1 MKTKSKKISKK
12 NRITKKKKALTK
24 STKLPAARLAWKQL
38 EETLYKLSEKTIAAF
53 AKAHPKDIYYAIF
66 FDFAADWTQ
75 VRIHMSTQF
84 HLRRRAEQ
92 YMRSNPEHYAR
103 RSVESVA
110 NDIRWEPGDFGYF
123 EINNTPAWK
132 RVWTKYAKLLKTA
145 AAKQDAETYASG
157 EFVELKFL
165 LTVSRVLLRLEREGG
180 LRIVPKTRGFRVCCM
195 RPEERPE
202 DAWRRMELLR
212 QQLNAGSAARR

>member
-1 MKTKSKKISKK
+1 MKTKPKKIAKK
-12 NRITKKKKALTK
+12 KRLVTKKKAAAMSPKR
-24 STKLPAARLAWKQL
+24 PAPRLAWKQL
-38 EETLYKLSEKTIAAF
+38 EETLFSLSEKTIAAF
-53 AKAHPKDIYYAIF
+53 AKSHPKDTYYALF

-75 VRIHMSTQF
+75 VRIHMSTPF

-110 NDIRWEPGDFGYF
+110 NEIRWEPGDFGYF

-132 RVWTKYAKLLKTA
+132 RGWAKYAKLLKTA

-165 LTVSRVLLRLEREGG
+165 LTVSRVLLRLEREGS
-180 LRIVPKTRGFRVCCM
+180 LRTIPKTRGFRVCCM

-212 QQLNAGSAARR
+212 QQHN

>member
-1 MKTKSKKISKK
+1 MKSKPKK
-12 NRITKKKKALTK
+12 TAKKKRIIKKKKALVK
-24 STKLPAARLAWKQL
+24 NAKQPAARLAWKQL
-38 EETLYKLSEKTIAAF
+38 EETLFKLSEKTISAF
-53 AKAHPKDIYYAIF
+53 AKSHPKDIYYALF

-75 VRIHMSTQF
+75 VRIHMNTPF

-92 YMRSNPEHYAR
+92 YMRSNPELYAR
-103 RSVESVA
+103 RLVESVA
-110 NDIRWEPGDFGYF
+110 NEIRWEPGDFGYF

-132 RVWTKYAKLLKTA
+132 RGWSKYAKLLKAA

-165 LTVSRVLLRLEREGG
+165 LTVSRVLLRLDRDGG
-180 LRIVPKTRGFRVCCM
+180 LRTVPKTRGFRVCCM